1 MILLRHSN
9 PLGAQGIPISIYK
22 RSKTGDNDSSKTFP
36 RKGYME
42 PAEAIESPGK
52 YLKTRRESQK
62 LSLNKVAKETRI
74 REVIL
79 RGIEEDKYEDLP
91 YLYVKS
97 FLSAYAGCLGLDP
110 NEVILLHQKYVENLL
125 PSKGKVLR
133 HQSVP
138 RKRRVNVRLLV
149 IFISVLFLAALLVYA
164 SFKLLPRVFP
174 SLRTEKSRPSSSSSV
189 PSSPPSRKR
198 LTLQQP
204 TNQGRMRASRWIPVR
219 TRIHEN

>member
-1 MILLRHSN
+1 
-9 PLGAQGIPISIYK
+9 
-22 RSKTGDNDSSKTFP
+22 
-36 RKGYME
+36 ME

-62 LSLNKVAKETRI
+62 LFLKEVANATRI
-74 REVIL
+74 REAVL

-91 YLYVKS
+91 QLYVKS
-97 FLSAYAGCLGLDP
+97 FLNAYAGCLGLDP

-133 HQSVP
+133 HQPVP

-174 SLRTEKSRPSSSSSV
+174 SLRTEKSRPSSPSSV

-198 LTLQQP
+198 LNLQQP

-219 TRIHEN
+219 TRIHENQIRNPG